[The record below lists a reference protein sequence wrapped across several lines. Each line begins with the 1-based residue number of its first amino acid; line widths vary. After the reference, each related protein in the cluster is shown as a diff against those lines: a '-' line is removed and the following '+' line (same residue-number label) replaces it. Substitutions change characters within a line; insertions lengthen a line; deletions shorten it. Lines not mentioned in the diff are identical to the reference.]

1 MLKKLKRFNLL
12 TLKFHWKLLFWLTD
26 EKWDTKGFLLSE
38 EKIQTILPRL
48 KEGSILFKWDRKKW
62 NLNFRHSIFT
72 RISDLQKNKIDLAS
86 KYIWPMCKK
95 IIFFCLTNK
104 KKGGKSTPL
113 FLASFIWKIN
123 VDSKLKIKWRKE
135 KVEKKKFGSNFF
147 FFLFPVQ
154 MVKIPRCSVHWRNQ
168 TL

>member
-1 MLKKLKRFNLL
+1 
-12 TLKFHWKLLFWLTD
+12 
-26 EKWDTKGFLLSE
+26 
-38 EKIQTILPRL
+38 L

-86 KYIWPMCKK
+86 KYIRPMCKK

-135 KVEKKKFGSNFF
+135 KVEKTFFGSNFF
-147 FFLFPVQ
+147 SFFFLFKWSKFLVALSIEETKRFNWIA
-154 MVKIPRCSVHWRNQ
+154 V
-168 TL
+168 LLD

>member
-95 IIFFCLTNK
+95 ITFFWSDQQKRWKKHSTLLGIFHMKDKRRL
-104 KKGGKSTPL
+104 
-113 FLASFIWKIN
+113 
-123 VDSKLKIKWRKE
+123 
-135 KVEKKKFGSNFF
+135 
-147 FFLFPVQ
+147 
-154 MVKIPRCSVHWRNQ
+154 Q
-168 TL
+168 TED